1 MRTPSPSWCGL
12 DRTHLWPTG
21 SSLGD
26 PLITARNFSSCLSD
40 SISRWTPC
48 PPEAASGGFRSALAV
63 SDFRLRAR
71 LDISIPSTS
80 PASEAFN
87 PAFGYGAPHPS
98 AGGTSTLLI
107 NALLSTHHGPI
118 RDSRPTAFLGYPRG
132 HRVETE
138 TRCRSTQGLTTYS
151 ILSLEPE
158 CLKNPISISRVDPR
172 GWNELFVRDAQA
184 ACVFR
189 CSASKCA
196 PFFQMIRVIA
206 AILRASVSRAIEGLI
221 PLASKA
227 W

>member
-26 PLITARNFSSCLSD
+26 PLITARNFSSCPSD

-48 PPEAASGGFRSALAV
+48 PPETASGGFRSALAV

-87 PAFGYGAPHPS
+87 PAFGYGTPHPS

-107 NALLSTHHGPI
+107 NALLSAHHGSI
-118 RDSRPTAFLGYPRG
+118 RGSRPIGISDYPRR
-132 HRVETE
+132 HSVKTV
-138 TRCRSTQGLTTYS
+138 TRCRSTCGPAHRLILT
-151 ILSLEPE
+151 LE
-158 CLKNPISISRVDPR
+158 SSASRTQPTTTLGNDQR
-172 GWNELFVRDAQA
+172 WKSRFSRDAQA
-184 ACVFR
+184 AC
-189 CSASKCA
+189 
-196 PFFQMIRVIA
+196 
-206 AILRASVSRAIEGLI
+206 
-221 PLASKA
+221 
-227 W
+227 